1 MGKLDYIERTERDLR
16 RYFSNKKSFCKKN
29 NIDVLFDSKSFV
41 QWYFSIDKKCN
52 YCNLKEIEQFT
63 IINNGLL
70 KSKRFFVEK
79 NGNRGK
85 YLEVDRKD
93 PNGPYSIKNC
103 VLSCYFCNNDKSDV
117 FDESQYGDL
126 NGNNKSNHRV
136 NFLRSLLN
144 E

>member
-1 MGKLDYIERTERDLR
+1 MDKLNYVERTENDIR

-41 QWYFSIDKKCN
+41 QWYMSIDKKCN
-52 YCNLKEIEQFT
+52 YCYLKEIEQFT
-63 IINNGLL
+63 IINNGIL

-85 YLEVDRKD
+85 YLEVDRRD
-93 PNGPYSIKNC
+93 PNGPYSIDNC

-117 FDESQYGDL
+117 FNESQYYDL
-126 NGNNKSNHRV
+126 NGNNRSNHRV

>member
-1 MGKLDYIERTERDLR
+1 M
-16 RYFSNKKSFCKKN
+16 
-29 NIDVLFDSKSFV
+29 
-41 QWYFSIDKKCN
+41 
-52 YCNLKEIEQFT
+52 KEIEQFT

-70 KSKRFFVEK
+70 KSKRFFIEK

-85 YLEVDRKD
+85 YLEVDRRD
-93 PNGPYSIKNC
+93 PNGPYSIDNC

-117 FDESQYGDL
+117 FNESQYDDL
-126 NGNNKSNHRV
+126 NGNNRSNHRV

>member
-1 MGKLDYIERTERDLR
+1 MDKLNYVERTENDLK
-16 RYFSNKKSFCKKN
+16 RYFSKKKSFCNKN
-29 NIDVLFDSKSFV
+29 NIDFLFDSKSFI
-41 QWYFSIDKKCN
+41 QWYMIIDKKCN

-85 YLEVDRKD
+85 YLEVDRRD
-93 PNGPYSIKNC
+93 PNGPYSIDNC

-117 FDESQYGDL
+117 FNESQYDDL
-126 NGNNKSNHRV
+126 NGNNRSNHRV

>member
-1 MGKLDYIERTERDLR
+1 M
-16 RYFSNKKSFCKKN
+16 S
-29 NIDVLFDSKSFV
+29 
-41 QWYFSIDKKCN
+41 N

-85 YLEVDRKD
+85 YLEVDRKE
-93 PNGPYSIKNC
+93 PNGPYSKDNC
-103 VLSCYFCNNDKSDV
+103 VLSCYFCNNDKSDI
-117 FDESQYGDL
+117 FTESQYDEL

-136 NFLRSLLN
+136 DFLRSLLD